1 MSDADIEDVISL
13 PLYYAISLTWFA
25 VIVE

>member
-13 PLYYAISLTWFA
+13 TLYYAISLTWFA